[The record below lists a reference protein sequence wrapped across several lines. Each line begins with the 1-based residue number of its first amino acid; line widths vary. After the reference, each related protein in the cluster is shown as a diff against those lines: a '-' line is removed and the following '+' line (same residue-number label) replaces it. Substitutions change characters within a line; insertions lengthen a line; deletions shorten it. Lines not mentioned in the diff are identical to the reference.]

1 MTKDEIMNL
10 ENIED
15 LEKRAADIVIE
26 TADADKEQLETL
38 NAELDAI
45 AERRAILKEEI
56 EERKAAAEAVANGAG
71 KEIET
76 RKEDKKMTN
85 LEIRKSH
92 EYADAYLKY
101 LKTGK
106 DAECRALLSENANV
120 DYGQPSVPVPEIVDG
135 RIRASW
141 EDDKI
146 FSRVRKTFI
155 RGNVKVGFE
164 LMTEAAQVHEE
175 GSGSINEENLT
186 LGIVT
191 MIPKMIKKYITVSDE
206 ALGLSSEEL
215 LAYLYDE
222 IGYQIVKRAA
232 DLVISAITSAP
243 NDSQPNAVGVEQING
258 AVNAENIIKA
268 MAKLGDNARDLV
280 FIASGQ
286 TIADVKVAALQ
297 AQYAYDPFQ
306 GMTVIQKEG
315 VTGAIIGDLAG
326 VQANLPE
333 GEAVRFKFDDLSL
346 AEQDMV
352 KIVGRLYAAIAVT
365 GPGMFVTIDGESGS
379 AS

>member
-1 MTKDEIMNL
+1 MTREEIMTLGFEEL
-10 ENIED
+10 EER
-15 LEKRAADIVIE
+15 KAAIAVE
-26 TADADKEQLETL
+26 TDEADAEVIETL
-38 NAELDAI
+38 NAELEI
-45 AERRAILKEEI
+45 I
-56 EERKAAAEAVANGAG
+56 EERKKALDLEIEEQKRAAKAVANGAG

-106 DAECRALLSENANV
+106 DAECRALLSENA
-120 DYGQPSVPVPEIVDG
+120 DAEHGQPSVPVPELVDG

-141 EDDKI
+141 DNDKI

-164 LMTEAAQVHEE
+164 MSTEAAQVHEE
-175 GSGSINEENLT
+175 GSGAINEENLI

-191 MIPKMIKKYITVSDE
+191 MVPKMIKKFITVSDE
-206 ALGLSSEEL
+206 ALGLSSEAL

-222 IGYQIVKRAA
+222 IGYQIVKKAA

-243 NDSQPNAVGVEQING
+243 YTPQPNAVAVEQING
-258 AVNAENIIKA
+258 AVTAENIIKA

-280 FIASGQ
+280 FIASGA

-365 GPGMFVTIDGESGS
+365 GPGMFVTIDGESPS

>member
-1 MTKDEIMNL
+1 MTREEIMTLGFEEL
-10 ENIED
+10 EER
-15 LEKRAADIVIE
+15 KAAIAIE
-26 TADADKEQLETL
+26 TDEADAEVIETL
-38 NAELDAI
+38 NAEL
-45 AERRAILKEEI
+45 EMI
-56 EERKAAAEAVANGAG
+56 EERKKALDLEIEEQKRAAKAVANGAG

-106 DAECRALLSENANV
+106 DAECRALLSENA
-120 DYGQPSVPVPEIVDG
+120 DAEYGQPSVPVPELVDG

-141 EDDKI
+141 ENDKI

-164 LMTEAAQVHEE
+164 KSTEAAQVHEE
-175 GSGSINEENLT
+175 GSGAINEENLT

-191 MIPKMIKKYITVSDE
+191 MVPKMIKKFITVSDE
-206 ALGLSSEEL
+206 ALGLSSEAL

-222 IGYQIVKRAA
+222 IGYQIVKKAA

-243 NDSQPNAVGVEQING
+243 YTPQPNAVAVEQING
-258 AVNAENIIKA
+258 AVTAENIIKA

-365 GPGMFVTIDGESGS
+365 GPGMFVTIDGGSGS